1 MERMVLKNA
10 ARKFLMGLLVTI
22 ILIVIYTFWDNSRI
36 KIVKQ
41 DIIID
46 HLPKELEGYKI
57 LQITDL
63 HNKEFGKNQS
73 RLLKLI
79 NSIDY
84 DSIVFTGD
92 MILNS
97 ETKNYKPFYDLLNGI
112 RNKENAIYISGNE
125 DPEAYYVN
133 SKGELVK
140 SQFVKGI
147 EKRGV
152 KLLESVYSVKKNN
165 SSINFV
171 DFEMSI
177 LNPSKSYVSTNGIFL
192 PAYTRTV
199 QYANHREKLLKE
211 ISSINHLNNND
222 ILIALNHFPVV
233 DERID
238 TLLND
243 PNLKYKDRNYD
254 LVIAGHY
261 HGGQI
266 RIPFIGALFVPESWY
281 KNNGLFPPQNRV
293 KGLWK
298 YKHTKQYVST
308 GLGSSEAIPMM
319 KFRLFNPPEINVLT
333 LKSGK
338 KTGIK
343 K

>member
-1 MERMVLKNA
+1 MDLKNA
-10 ARKFLMGLLVTI
+10 RRKFLIVLLVA
-22 ILIVIYTFWDNSRI
+22 ILLLVIYTIWDNNRI

-46 HLPKELEGYKI
+46 HLPKDLEGYKI

-63 HNKEFGKNQS
+63 HSKEFGKNQR
-73 RLLKLI
+73 RLLQSI

-92 MILNS
+92 MALNN
-97 ETKNYKPFYDLLNGI
+97 ETKKYKPFYDLLKGI
-112 RNKENAIYISGNE
+112 RNKENAIYIPGND
-125 DPEAYYVN
+125 DPEAYFVN
-133 SKGELVK
+133 SKGELAK
-140 SQFVKGI
+140 TEFVKGI

-152 KLLESVYSVKKNN
+152 KFLESVYSVKKNN

-171 DFEMSI
+171 DFEASI
-177 LNPSKSYVSTNGIFL
+177 LNPTQSYVRVNGIFV
-192 PAYTRTV
+192 PAYERTV
-199 QYANHREKLLKE
+199 QYTDHREKLLSE
-211 ISSINHLNNND
+211 VSSIDHLNKND

-233 DERID
+233 DARID

-243 PNLKYKDRNYD
+243 PNLKFKDRKYD
-254 LVIAGHY
+254 LIIAGHY

-293 KGLWK
+293 KGLWE
-298 YKHTKQYVST
+298 YKHTKQYVSA
-308 GLGSSEAIPMM
+308 GLGSSEAIPLL
-319 KFRLFNPPEINVLT
+319 KFRFFNPPEINVLT
-333 LKSGK
+333 LKSSK
-338 KTGIK
+338 KNSSN
-343 K
+343 

>member
-1 MERMVLKNA
+1 MERMGLKKA
-10 ARKFLMGLLVTI
+10 KHTFLIVMLVTI
-22 ILIVIYTFWDNSRI
+22 ILLVTHTYWHNSHI

-41 DIIID
+41 DIIIN

-63 HNKEFGKNQS
+63 HNKEFGKNQN
-73 RLLKLI
+73 RLIKSI

-92 MILNS
+92 MVFNKEI
-97 ETKNYKPFYDLLNGI
+97 KNYKPFYDLLAGI
-112 RNKENAIYISGNE
+112 RNKENAIYVPGNE

-133 SKGELVK
+133 SKGDLVK
-140 SQFVKGI
+140 SKFIKEI

-152 KLLESVYSVKKNN
+152 KFLESVYSVKKNN

-177 LNPSKSYVSTNGIFL
+177 LNPALDYKPTNGIFS
-192 PAYTRTV
+192 PDYMGTV
-199 QYANHREKLLKE
+199 QYANHREKLLGE
-211 ISSINHLNNND
+211 ISSIDHLKNND

-233 DERID
+233 DARID
-238 TLLND
+238 TLLNNQ
-243 PNLKYKDRNYD
+243 NLKFKDRKYD
-254 LVIAGHY
+254 LIIAGHY

-266 RIPFIGALFVPESWY
+266 RFPLIGALFVPEAWY
-281 KNNGLFPPQNRV
+281 KRNGLFPPQNRV
-293 KGLWK
+293 RGLWE

-308 GLGSSEAIPMM
+308 GLGSSEAIPGL

-333 LKSGK
+333 LKSSK
-338 KTGIK
+338 KNSSN
-343 K
+343 

>member
-10 ARKFLMGLLVTI
+10 GRKFLIVLLVTV
-22 ILIVIYTFWDNSRI
+22 ILVVIFTYWDNSRI

-41 DIIID
+41 DIIIN
-46 HLPKELEGYKI
+46 HLPKELNGYKI

-63 HNKEFGKNQS
+63 HNKEFGENQS
-73 RLLKLI
+73 RLIKSI

-92 MILNS
+92 MVLNS
-97 ETKNYKPFYDLLNGI
+97 EIKNYKPFYDLLAGI
-112 RNKENAIYISGNE
+112 RNKENAIYIPGNE

-140 SQFVKGI
+140 SKFVKGI

-152 KLLESVYSVKKNN
+152 KFLESVYSVQKNN

-177 LNPSKSYVSTNGIFL
+177 LNPTQSYVPTNGIFS
-192 PAYTRTV
+192 PEYTRTV
-199 QYANHREKLLKE
+199 QYADHRDKLLRE
-211 ISSINHLNNND
+211 VSSINHLNNNE

-233 DERID
+233 DARID
-238 TLLND
+238 TLLNN
-243 PNLKYKDRNYD
+243 PNLKFKDRKYD
-254 LVIAGHY
+254 LIIAGHY

-266 RIPFIGALFVPESWY
+266 RFPLIGALFVPESWY
-281 KNNGLFPPQNRV
+281 KRSGLFPPQNRV
-293 KGLWK
+293 KGFWE
-298 YKHTKQYVST
+298 YEQTKQYVST
-308 GLGSSEAIPMM
+308 GLGSSEAIPGL

-333 LKSGK
+333 LKSSK
-338 KTGIK
+338 KNNSN
-343 K
+343 